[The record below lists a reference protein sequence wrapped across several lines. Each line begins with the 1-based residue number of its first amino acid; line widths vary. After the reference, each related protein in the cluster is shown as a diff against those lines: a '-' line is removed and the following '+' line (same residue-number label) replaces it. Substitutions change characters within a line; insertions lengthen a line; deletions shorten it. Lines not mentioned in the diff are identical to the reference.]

1 MATQYNIGT
10 DNHFVG
16 FTLDELALLACGLY
30 EEAANEAQYTDDPRT
45 NVAKWAVEKLA
56 IIEALIEKT
65 EEYRRW
71 IQRDQKEDEIE

>member
-1 MATQYNIGT
+1 MAKQYNIGT

-30 EEAANEAQYTDDPRT
+30 EEAANEAQYLDDNRT
-45 NVAKWAVEKLA
+45 NVAKWAAEKLE

-65 EEYRRW
+65 EEYRRMAH
-71 IQRDQKEDEIE
+71 RDTQEATE